1 MAVSLCSAGAQP
13 LNNHAQ
19 DLAASVER
27 ASAATSR
34 RRSRPPQPLR
44 TGLSPLSARPMPDTG
59 LNANRSAYNARLA
72 NRTDMIRLSR
82 VTLRRG
88 AKTLLEGA
96 DIALNPGDKIGL
108 IGANGSGKS
117 SLFALLRGELHADS
131 GEVDYPARWRVAYVA
146 QETPELERPALEY
159 AIDGDTTLRKLE
171 AKLASAE
178 AANDGHLIGE
188 LHAAMGDSGA
198 YTVRSRAEQLLHG
211 LGFTHEQMGEPV
223 ASFSGGWRM
232 RLNLA
237 QALMCPSDLLLL
249 DEPTNHLDLDAI
261 LWLEEWLKRY
271 ARTLLIVSHDRDF
284 LDGVVGVI
292 VHIDAKKLRRY
303 SGNYSSFERQRAAAV
318 VLAAAQFQKQQRERE
333 HLESFINRFRAKA
346 TKAKQAQSRMKM
358 LAKMEELAPLHVSA
372 PFSFEFREPLKAPNP
387 LLVLED
393 ADAGYKMNG
402 APDKTVVRNINFSLQ
417 SGQRYGLLGINGAG
431 KSTLIKTIAGELA
444 PLAGKA
450 IFNKGLA
457 VGYFAQHQ
465 IEMLRHDE
473 SPLWHLARIAQNTR
487 EQDLRNYLG
496 GFNFPGDMAS
506 TSIATFSGGEKARLA
521 LVLIVWQPPNLLLL
535 DEPTNHLDLETREAL
550 TVALAQFEGT
560 LVLVSHDRHLLR
572 ATTDQ
577 FLIIA
582 EGRLAPFDGDL
593 EDYRDWLF
601 KTKLAPAEAAAPLPE
616 AKKRAVT
623 APPAPARREQKR
635 REAEE
640 RQRQSAARKP
650 IESRIK
656 RLEEKMA
663 KLSAQKS
670 AVDAQLADP
679 AAYGEAQ
686 KEALKTLILDQAY
699 VARELAQLEAEWLEQ
714 QQRLEQVT
722 A

>member
-1 MAVSLCSAGAQP
+1 
-13 LNNHAQ
+13 
-19 DLAASVER
+19 
-27 ASAATSR
+27 
-34 RRSRPPQPLR
+34 
-44 TGLSPLSARPMPDTG
+44 
-59 LNANRSAYNARLA
+59 
-72 NRTDMIRLSR
+72 MIRLSQ

-96 DIALNPGDKIGL
+96 DVSLNPGDRIGL

-117 SLFALLRGELHADS
+117 SLFALLRGELHADQ

-146 QETPELERPALEY
+146 QETPALERSALEY

-171 AKLASAE
+171 VRLAAAE
-178 AANDGHLIGE
+178 AENDGHLIGE
-188 LHAAMGDSGA
+188 LHAAMGDADA

-211 LGFTHEQMGEPV
+211 LGFSHEQMGEPV

-261 LWLEEWLKRY
+261 LWLEDWLRRY
-271 ARTLLIVSHDRDF
+271 AETLLIVSHDRDF
-284 LDGVVGVI
+284 LDGVVEVV

-303 SGNYSSFERQRAAAV
+303 SGNYSSFERQRAESV
-318 VLAAAQFQKQQRERE
+318 VLAASQYEKQQRERE

-372 PFSFEFREPLKAPNP
+372 PFSFEFREPLKAPDP

-393 ADAGYKMNG
+393 ADAGYKVEGTPN
-402 APDKTVVRNINFSLQ
+402 KIVVRGINFSLQ

-431 KSTLIKTIAGELA
+431 KSTLIKTIAAELA

-473 SPLWHLARIAQNTR
+473 SPLWHLSRITTNVR
-487 EQDLRNYLG
+487 EQELRNYLG
-496 GFNFPGDMAS
+496 SFNFPGDMAT

-521 LVLIVWQPPNLLLL
+521 LALIVWQRPNLLLL

-577 FLIIA
+577 FLIVA

-601 KTKLAPAEAAAPLPE
+601 KTKLAPEEEAVPLPE
-616 AKKRAVT
+616 AKPAVT
-623 APPAPARREQKR
+623 PPPAPDRRGQKR

-663 KLSAQKS
+663 KLNAQKS
-670 AVDAQLADP
+670 AIDAQLAGTAIYAEP
-679 AAYGEAQ
+679 Q
-686 KEALKTLILDQAY
+686 KEALKTLVVDQAF

-714 QQRLEQVT
+714 QQKLEQL
-722 A
+722 AA